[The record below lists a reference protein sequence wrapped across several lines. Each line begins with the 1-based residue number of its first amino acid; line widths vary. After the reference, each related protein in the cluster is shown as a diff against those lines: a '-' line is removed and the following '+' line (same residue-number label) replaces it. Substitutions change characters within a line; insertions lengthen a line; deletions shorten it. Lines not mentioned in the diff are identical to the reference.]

1 MEGFSNLER
10 MLQVTIQRMKEP
22 PRAPEVEIKKGERL
36 LRELINA
43 NRMAI
48 EERKLGDYLEKV
60 ATVNAFIRDNRTDLD
75 EGYITDDEL
84 GGGSRRRKQK
94 KQKENKNELVKG
106 QEPREPRENL
116 KDIIKKADDIN
127 FKN

>member
-22 PRAPEVEIKKGERL
+22 PRAPEVEIRKGERL

-60 ATVNAFIRDNRTDLD
+60 ATVNAFIRDNRTDID
-75 EGYITDDEL
+75 EGDITDDEL
-84 GGGSRRRKQK
+84 GGGSRRRKQTK
-94 KQKENKNELVKG
+94 RKQKRTRKGSRKKRTKRTKRKSKRYNKKS
-106 QEPREPRENL
+106 RRH
-116 KDIIKKADDIN
+116 
-127 FKN
+127 

>member
-22 PRAPEVEIKKGERL
+22 PRAPEVEIRKGERL
-36 LRELINA
+36 LRELITA

-60 ATVNAFIRDNRTDLD
+60 ATVNAFISDNRTDID
-75 EGYITDDEL
+75 EGDITDDEL

-94 KQKENKNELVKG
+94 QTKRKQKRTRKGLRKKRTKRKSKRNNKKS
-106 QEPREPRENL
+106 RRH
-116 KDIIKKADDIN
+116 
-127 FKN
+127 

>member
-60 ATVNAFIRDNRTDLD
+60 ATVNAFISDNRTDLD
-75 EGYITDDEL
+75 EGDITDDEL

-94 KQKENKNELVKG
+94 QKTKRKQKRTRKGLRKKRTKRTKRKSKRNNKKS
-106 QEPREPRENL
+106 RRH
-116 KDIIKKADDIN
+116 
-127 FKN
+127 

>member
-48 EERKLGDYLEKV
+48 EERKLGDYLAKV
-60 ATVNAFIRDNRTDLD
+60 ATVNAFIRDNRTDID
-75 EGYITDDEL
+75 EGDITDDEL

-94 KQKENKNELVKG
+94 QTKRKQKRTRKGLRTKRTKRKSKRNNKKS
-106 QEPREPRENL
+106 RRH
-116 KDIIKKADDIN
+116 
-127 FKN
+127 